1 MLENSLMEQKKPE
14 AVVDDSLNKI
24 LRQLVR
30 KLVMQGPEAEIECLE
45 KGLTQPINEKAEN
58 VF

>member
-1 MLENSLMEQKKPE
+1 MLENSLMEQKRPE

-45 KGLTQPINEKAEN
+45 KGLTATYQ
-58 VF
+58 